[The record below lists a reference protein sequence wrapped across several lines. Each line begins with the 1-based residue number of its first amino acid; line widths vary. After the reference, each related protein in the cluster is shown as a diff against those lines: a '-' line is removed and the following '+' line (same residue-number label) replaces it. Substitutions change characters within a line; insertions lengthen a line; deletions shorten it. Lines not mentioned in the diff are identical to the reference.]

1 MIKTLIKLALAALVV
16 HACWRSTNVFLRYYR
31 FKDAVHETALFASAR
46 SDSQVQAR
54 VLEIAQ
60 QLDIPVEPQNVVI
73 RREENRTVI
82 QAVYTDQIELL
93 PTKFFPWEF
102 KLDVDAFNANLPTSN
117 DVVAPGR

>member
-1 MIKTLIKLALAALVV
+1 M
-16 HACWRSTNVFLRYYR
+16 
-31 FKDAVHETALFASAR
+31 
-46 SDSQVQAR
+46 
-54 VLEIAQ
+54 
-60 QLDIPVEPQNVVI
+60 VI

-82 QAVYTDQIELL
+82 QAVYTDRIELL